1 MSMTQNSN
9 MSLKARNDFLM
20 SLKNKVKNK
29 DNISFEDIHKQTNQ
43 TELEGDTAVMN
54 EQRIMSEIEDIIEN

>member
-1 MSMTQNSN
+1 
-9 MSLKARNDFLM
+9 M

-29 DNISFEDIHKQTNQ
+29 DNISFEDVHKQTNQ